1 MSSMKTTKKLQVVI
15 RLHAGDLLNTDT
27 NGRSLP
33 VVARIYELS
42 DKDAF
47 MRAPAATFNM
57 DRRQWPAEL
66 AGDVL
71 GVKEV
76 VLTPGQHFGATE
88 TLPEGT
94 RYVGVVAL
102 FRAPAPGRWRHVF
115 DAQAAA
121 QGELTLG
128 VHACA
133 LSVASGQ
140 ALDAP
145 LEMTRLAGVQCS

>member
-1 MSSMKTTKKLQVVI
+1 MKPAKKLQVVI

-42 DKDAF
+42 GKDAF
-47 MRAPAATFNM
+47 MRAPATVFNI
-57 DRRQWPAEL
+57 DRSQWPSEL
-66 AGDVL
+66 AGEVL

-76 VLTPGQHFGATE
+76 VLTPGQHFDATE

-115 DAQAAA
+115 DAKAAA

-133 LSVASGQ
+133 LSVANGQ